1 MIIFNNV
8 NDVVNSL
15 NLEKE
20 TLEYRLQSQENTKNV
35 ILNSIQNF
43 ADSTQNVD
51 LKSVD
56 NVVDFLKDLKSSLN
70 LCNENI
76 SYIADLLN
84 NIDDLIECANTDI
97 PSFQRNLSYYNL
109 KYVDS
114 NKHILESN
122 QRIEN
127 CMLQISKIAEVKFSK
142 PQASDDVFESSIE
155 NSNDNSNIEESK
167 NNYESVNNVAP
178 TVSSVEVAPT
188 VSSDTNDINVSSDN
202 KENVDTSAYKE
213 NTLIVSERTGHVTL
227 PYTISEL
234 NEIKDKNPSK
244 YHSIDSVIAKK
255 YTLPI
260 KVFKNSFI
268 ARFKEA
274 FRLMRHREHSSIR
287 DALDLGLE
295 LMFCYKLHPAIIS
308 ACKNLEELDI
318 YLDCLE
324 GGRTDMFDCFKIIF
338 ELPLAIT
345 RKA

>member
-1 MIIFNNV
+1 MIVFNNV
-8 NDVVNSL
+8 NDVVNTL
-15 NLEKE
+15 NLERE
-20 TLEYRLQSQENTKNV
+20 TLEYRLQSQENIKNI

-56 NVVDFLKDLKSSLN
+56 NVVEFLKDLKSSLN

-84 NIDDLIECANTDI
+84 NINELIDCANNDI
-97 PSFQRNLSYYNL
+97 PSFQKNLGYYNI

-127 CMLQISKIAEVKFSK
+127 CLFQISKIAEVRFSK
-142 PQASDDVFESSIE
+142 PGSEENADSVNDNPIE
-155 NSNDNSNIEESK
+155 NTSDNVYEEPKEESK
-167 NNYESVNNVAP
+167 EIKKENNYESTNNVSTIAS
-178 TVSSVEVAPT
+178 TVTTTANAENA
-188 VSSDTNDINVSSDN
+188 DTT
-202 KENVDTSAYKE
+202 DTSAYKE

-234 NEIKDKNPSK
+234 KEIIEKNPNK
-244 YHSIDSVIAKK
+244 YYSIDSVIAKK

-260 KVFKNSFI
+260 KIFKNSFI

-274 FRLMRHREHSSIR
+274 FKLMRHREHSSIR

-324 GGRTDMFDCFKIIF
+324 GGRTDMFECFKIIF
-338 ELPLAIT
+338 ELPLAVT

>member
-1 MIIFNNV
+1 MIIFNNA
-8 NDVVNSL
+8 NDLMNSL

-20 TLEYRLQSQENTKNV
+20 TLEYRLQSQENIKNI

-84 NIDDLIECANTDI
+84 NINELIDCANNDI
-97 PSFQRNLSYYNL
+97 PNFQKSLNYYNL
-109 KYVDS
+109 KYADS

-122 QRIEN
+122 QKIES
-127 CMLQISKIAEVKFSK
+127 CLFQISKIAEVSFSK
-142 PQASDDVFESSIE
+142 SQNNASTNEDYEDRNVQNVSKTNNPKNSIE
-155 NSNDNSNIEESK
+155 SNYEEANNVSTKVNSTSNI
-167 NNYESVNNVAP
+167 
-178 TVSSVEVAPT
+178 
-188 VSSDTNDINVSSDN
+188 
-202 KENVDTSAYKE
+202 ENVDTSSYKE

-234 NEIKDKNPSK
+234 NEIIEKNPNK
-244 YHSIDSVIAKK
+244 YYSIDSVIAKK
-255 YTLPI
+255 FTLPI

-274 FRLMRHREHSSIR
+274 FKLMRHREHASIR

-324 GGRTDMFDCFKIIF
+324 GGRTDMFECFKIIF
-338 ELPLAIT
+338 ELPLAVA

>member
-84 NIDDLIECANTDI
+84 NIDDLIECANNDI

-122 QRIEN
+122 QKIEK

-142 PQASDDVFESSIE
+142 PQANDEIIENSIE
-155 NSNDNSNIEESK
+155 NSNDNFNNNDSK
-167 NNYESVNNVAP
+167 NDYESVNNVAP
-178 TVSSVEVAPT
+178 TGSSSTSTVE
-188 VSSDTNDINVSSDN
+188 SSNTSISLDSSDN

-274 FRLMRHREHSSIR
+274 FKLMRHREHSSIR

-324 GGRTDMFDCFKIIF
+324 GGRTDMFECFKIIF
-338 ELPLAIT
+338 ELPLAVT